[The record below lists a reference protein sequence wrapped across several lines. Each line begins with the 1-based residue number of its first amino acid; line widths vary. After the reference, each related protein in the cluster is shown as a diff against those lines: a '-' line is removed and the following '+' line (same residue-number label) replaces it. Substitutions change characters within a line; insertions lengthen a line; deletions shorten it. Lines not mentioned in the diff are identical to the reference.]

1 MLAPCS
7 GTASINNSHTTCI
20 ASMSFFWC
28 LKVSYFLR
36 GLRGMGYVLSK
47 KALLQLAADL
57 ATHPLL
63 DRMAAK
69 VRYRD
74 AK

>member
-1 MLAPCS
+1 M
-7 GTASINNSHTTCI
+7 